1 MSSSSELKFS
11 LYTFRQ
17 HDLPNLIINIWSYS
31 NCYLKKCLICDQ
43 YKKFRLIATKEKCC
57 GFYHDFD
64 EVVKAIESDKWIHKV
79 QNEGKD
85 IIYRFI
91 KKRSYG
97 GFYRE
102 VIMKL

>member
-11 LYTFRQ
+11 LDTFRQ

-31 NCYLKKCLICDQ
+31 NCNLKKYKNFCLIAA
-43 YKKFRLIATKEKCC
+43 KWC
-57 GFYHDFD
+57 GFYHDFE
-64 EVVKAIESDKWIHKV
+64 EVVKAIESGKWLYKV
-79 QNEGKD
+79 QNVSTEDKD

-91 KKRSYG
+91 TKRSYG
-97 GFYRE
+97 GFYHE